1 MERRQI
7 GETDLSVSPIC
18 FGTMLFGESTDDATA
33 ACLLGVAADAGI
45 NFWDSAE
52 MYPVP
57 QSAATQ
63 GRSEAILG
71 AWLRGQRRQDH
82 IVCTKVAGPGGMGWL
97 RGGPAAMD
105 GKNIREAIEG
115 SLRRLQTDCIDLVLL
130 HWPDR

>member
-7 GETDLSVSPIC
+7 GDTDLSVSTLC
-18 FGTMLFGESTDDATA
+18 FGTMLFGESPDEATA
-33 ACLLGVAADAGI
+33 ARLLAVAADSGI

-52 MYPVP
+52 MYAIP

-71 AWLRGQRRQDH
+71 AWMCGQRRQDH
-82 IVCTKVAGPGGMGWL
+82 VVCTKVAGPGSMDWL
-97 RGGPAAMD
+97 RGGPTALD
-105 GKNIREAIEG
+105 GKNITEAIDG
-115 SLRRLQTDCIDLVLL
+115 SLRRLQTDYIDLVLL